1 MFNTTFAIAIETL
14 RNVWDS
20 LLGRVALI
28 GLAVGWVPFV
38 LLSMAHSA
46 LVAR

>member
-1 MFNTTFAIAIETL
+1 MIAITIEIV

-28 GLAVGWVPFV
+28 GFAVGWVPFV

-46 LVAR
+46 LVSR